1 MEYRDIIRK
10 NCEQNSPVFWWP
22 RFAYHCTDV
31 QNAVSILSS
40 GRMLCRASAKSHNI
54 MKRDNASRQ
63 VIELTDKEV
72 VSHVRFY
79 FRPKTQTYYYQEGF
93 KHRDLRFRGDENV
106 NIPVPVFLLFDLERL
121 LSHPGVEFSDKTQ
134 AGSRGDT
141 FQGIEAF
148 AKLKF
153 DYIYDQ
159 SWEGYEQSKKYRQAE
174 ILAPDSFAVDGY
186 ISRIL
191 CRNAV
196 ERATLL
202 NLLKKSSSASFEK
215 YKDIIREYS
224 KDVFYENG
232 IFVATCDYC
241 NKTVSISFSE
251 SPACSKYIEK
261 AMRENHLNDLSP
273 IQAIVELEWL
283 DKYSNIIKI
292 FQMPLSISMQH
303 PSACKI
309 NGVPLIK
316 DAVHLGIKVY
326 FEGQLMSYVI
336 RSLQD
341 TEVLD

>member
-1 MEYRDIIRK
+1 MKTI
-10 NCEQNSPVFWWP
+10 NN
-22 RFAYHCTDV
+22 
-31 QNAVSILSS
+31 VSIIGMGALGLLYGKLIADAR
-40 GRMLCRASAKSHNI
+40 GRDA
-54 MKRDNASRQ
+54 
-63 VIELTDKEV
+63 
-72 VSHVRFY
+72 VRY
-79 FRPKTQTYYYQEGF
+79 IV
-93 KHRDLRFRGDENV
+93 DDE
-106 NIPVPVFLLFDLERL
+106 R
-121 LSHPGVEFSDKTQ
+121 
-134 AGSRGDT
+134 
-141 FQGIEAF
+141 
-148 AKLKF
+148 
-153 DYIYDQ
+153 
-159 SWEGYEQSKKYRQAE
+159 
-174 ILAPDSFAVDGY
+174 
-186 ISRIL
+186 
-191 CRNAV
+191 
-196 ERATLL
+196 
-202 NLLKKSSSASFEK
+202 FEK